1 MYFSY
6 KVYKKCIPA
15 TICSFAGGASVAGG
29 IATAVASGMSGEMD
43 GVIGGAVIAVIGAGL
58 YVLAGKI
65 AERKR
70 KKMEQKEARKAEAA
84 AIEASSNTCRS
95 CGATL
100 APDDVFCYN
109 CGTKRS
115 S

>member
-15 TICSFAGGASVAGG
+15 TICSFLGGVSVAGG

-43 GVIGGAVIAVIGAGL
+43 GVIGGVAIAVIGAGL

-65 AERKR
+65 AARKQ

-84 AIEASSNTCRS
+84 VMESASNKCRS